1 MSKLQLI
8 LYNLWVKSGFYISEM
23 VKKVIFFDEVKIESR
38 KIFYWDT
45 LYATHLSR
53 AVFVPHRSW
62 ITEYMVHKT

>member
-1 MSKLQLI
+1 
-8 LYNLWVKSGFYISEM
+8 M

-53 AVFVPHRSW
+53 AVFVPHQS
-62 ITEYMVHKT
+62 